1 MTLSTREMFEFMEKD
16 MEEERRAATTYSEHL
31 LAEIKT
37 LRQEKIELQR
47 QLHEIKRFKISY
59 IEVQNLKNEIK
70 HLKEAYK
77 QEFKMRVMKTR
88 ELKNNLKL

>member
-1 MTLSTREMFEFMEKD
+1 
-16 MEEERRAATTYSEHL
+16 L